1 MAWTNIDNALV
12 SVGALPFAT
21 TIQAL
26 RDNPIAIANGDA
38 GAPKVKTTS
47 LQGSTAGT
55 ANLIMRL
62 QEATVSSNDNPSY
75 LDVNF
80 HNRISAGQHLG
91 VTCLIDGTI
100 TAYLEHS
107 RGVGSGGSAFV
118 RVLKNG
124 AQVQEWSTT
133 SSGFVVRQ
141 VDVSVAAGDVII
153 FQQRDT
159 SGGFAS
165 WRRLRVYSN
174 TPGFSVA

>member
-26 RDNPIAIANGDA
+26 RDNPIAIANADA
-38 GAPKVKTTS
+38 GAPLIKTIA

-62 QEATVSSNDNPSY
+62 QEAEVSGSSGVY
-75 LDVNF
+75 LNTGF
-80 HNRISAGQHLG
+80 HNRISEGEHLG
-91 VTCLIDGTI
+91 VTCLIAGTI
-100 TAYLEHS
+100 TAYFEH
-107 RGVGSGGSAFV
+107 RRLFGGSPDVSA

-124 AQVQEWSTT
+124 SQVQEWST
-133 SSGFVVRQ
+133 SSGTYQIRQ
-141 VDVSVAAGDVII
+141 VNISVSVGDVII
-153 FQQRDT
+153 FQQKGD
-159 SGGFAS
+159 GFQQ
-165 WRRLRVYSN
+165 WQNLRIYSN

>member
-26 RDNPIAIANGDA
+26 RDNPIAIANADA
-38 GAPKVKTTS
+38 GAPLIKTIA

-62 QEATVSSNDNPSY
+62 QEAEVVGGSGAY
-75 LDVNF
+75 LDTRL
-80 HNRISAGQHLG
+80 HNRHNASDHLG
-91 VTCLIDGTI
+91 VTCLIAGTI
-100 TAYLEHS
+100 TAYFEHQ
-107 RGVGSGGSAFV
+107 RVFGGSPDVFA

-124 AQVQEWSTT
+124 SQIQEWST
-133 SSGFVVRQ
+133 SSGTYQIRQ
-141 VDVSVAAGDVII
+141 VNISVSAGDVII
-153 FQQRDT
+153 FQQKGD
-159 SGGFAS
+159 GFQK
-165 WRRLRVYSN
+165 WRNLRIYSN

>member
-55 ANLIMRL
+55 ANLIMQL
-62 QEATVSSNDNPSY
+62 QEKETGATSGIY
-75 LDVNF
+75 LFVGW
-80 HNRISAGQHLG
+80 HNRFDATAHLG
-91 VTCLIDGTI
+91 VTCLIAGTI
-100 TAYLEHS
+100 TAYLEHAQTS
-107 RGVGSGGSAFV
+107 IGVTSFV

-124 AQVQEWSTT
+124 ALVQEWSTT
-133 SSGFVVRQ
+133 SATYQVRQ
-141 VDVSVAAGDVII
+141 VNVSVAAGDVII
-153 FQQRDT
+153 FQQRGD
-159 SGGFAS
+159 GFS
-165 WRRLRVYSN
+165 QWRRLRIYSD